1 MTSTVSSNAA
11 RRARRGK
18 ASTRNLRI
26 ASLTAALMLS
36 VPLALTSNMASAADA
51 TWNGTSSDY
60 NTGTNWNTSAVPG
73 TGDTA
78 TFDNTATNQSVT
90 FSSSPITVGGWTFN
104 SGIYDFTIGS
114 GQHLTFDNAGI
125 ANNGAN
131 NVDSTAITNNGRLDF
146 YGSSSAGSGNIDTV
160 ITTNSGG
167 TTYIG
172 DTASGGNA
180 RFYMYGTGALD
191 ISGLTNSGTT
201 VGLFGGSGDIFLG
214 SKNLTF
220 GGTSVT
226 GSFSGVIQDGGIG
239 GGTGGS
245 LTKGGSAGILTL
257 SGANTY
263 TGGTTIN
270 GGTVVVGNNSAFGT
284 GDVTMA
290 SGANIYIAG
299 DYTVANNFGLT
310 GNTTFNINN
319 GGSGTLSGIFS
330 DSGVTPGALQKFGV
344 GTLTL
349 TGNNSY
355 SGGTTLSTGSL
366 FVGNDN
372 ALGTGDVTMAAGTT
386 LGFAS
391 GTLTLANNFGLTG
404 DPTFF
409 VDTGNVDT
417 ISGVISDSGVTP
429 GVLEKTGGGTL
440 VLSGVNTYSGGTAIN
455 AGTLNVSADS
465 GLGDTSGKVTFDGG
479 TLQWGAAFD
488 SARDITLNSGGG
500 TFDTNGYNS
509 TLSGV
514 ISGDGAFT
522 KKGASTLTLSGV
534 NTFTGDTTI
543 NAGNLVISGSLASSH
558 ITASG
563 GTLRYIGSAT
573 AGSAT
578 LTSTLYNIDF
588 YDNSTAANA
597 TIIDNWSLGFHDSS
611 SAGSANITS
620 GQYMNFSDSST
631 AGNATIINNHDMSF
645 ANTSTADN
653 ATITNNDASTNFYDT
668 TSGGTA
674 RFILNGTGNLDI
686 SGLSSSGTTVGS
698 IEGDGFVYLGSKTL
712 TVGGNNLD
720 TTFSGAIQDTGG
732 YVSDTGGSL
741 TKEGTGN
748 LILSGGNTYTGATTV
763 NGGTLSVNGTIGNSS
778 LITVNSGGTLG
789 GIGGVTTTTIGSG
802 GTLAPGN
809 SIGTITVAG
818 NLTLASGSTYAVEV
832 SPSAADKTFVT
843 GSATIAGDLTTS
855 FDNGSYT
862 AGTQYALIN
871 SIGALSGTFANISST
886 NAPYGFSAD
895 ISYDPNNV
903 FLTLT
908 QNLDPNDARIY
919 ADGTT
924 TAISDE
930 RLLRNAVLD
939 HLYVPSTGSN
949 IWGAGFGGYSKF
961 DDTTELTHHHSGG
974 IAGFDV
980 PLGNG
985 IRAGLAA
992 AYASSNTSSSTSGSL
1007 ASGRATSDSGH
1018 VLAYASWSQ
1027 GPVALRGGTAFG
1039 WGSSDITRYTPSQAA
1054 TNQSSRSFE
1063 TEQVFADAGYSFSA
1077 AGASF
1082 EPHVGLDWTH
1092 ASNGSFQETG
1102 TAATIFSGPGADTSA
1117 GFTTLGLRTSLAD
1130 ILIGSFNVTPSLD
1143 LGWRHGFHVPRPEQS
1158 LTLNNG
1164 GLTVTAEG
1172 VPLARDAL
1180 TTKLGADI
1188 TITPALR
1195 LNLGYDGF
1203 FSGHANDN
1211 AVTAELNWSL

>member
-1 MTSTVSSNAA
+1 
-11 RRARRGK
+11 
-18 ASTRNLRI
+18 
-26 ASLTAALMLS
+26 MLS
-36 VPLALTSNMASAADA
+36 LPLALTSNGASAADA
-51 TWNGTSSDY
+51 TWNGTTADY
-60 NTGTNWNTSAVPG
+60 NTGTNWNTSAAPG
-73 TGDTA
+73 SSDTA

-90 FSSSPITVGGWTFN
+90 FSSSPTSVGGWTFN
-104 SGIYDFTIGS
+104 SGTYDFTIGS

-125 ANNGAN
+125 INNGAN
-131 NVDSTAITNNGRLDF
+131 IVDSFAITNNGRLDF
-146 YGSSSAGSGNIDTV
+146 YGTSSVSGGSLSTT

-172 DTASGGNA
+172 DTASGDNA
-180 RFYMYGTGALD
+180 RFYMYGTGSLD

-220 GGTSVT
+220 ASDSVVAT
-226 GSFSGVIQDGGIG
+226 FSGVIQDGGDS

-245 LTKGGSAGILTL
+245 LTKGGSASILTL

-263 TGGTTIN
+263 TGGTAIN
-270 GGTVVVGNNSAFGT
+270 SGTVVIGNDSALGT

-290 SGANIYIAG
+290 SGANMFFAG
-299 DYTVANNFGLT
+299 DYTLANNFGLT
-310 GNTTFNINN
+310 GDTYFNVSTGSSSTLTGIISDTGGTPGVLNKS
-319 GGSGTLSGIFS
+319 GSGTLTLSG
-330 DSGVTPGALQKFGV
+330 A
-344 GTLTL
+344 
-349 TGNNSY
+349 NNY
-355 SGGTTLSTGSL
+355 TGGTKVTGLL
-366 FVGNDN
+366 FVGNDS

-386 LGFAS
+386 LGFTS
-391 GTLTLANNFGLTG
+391 GVLTLANNFGLTG

-409 VDTGNVDT
+409 VDTGNTDT
-417 ISGVISDSGVTP
+417 ISGVISDSGATP

-440 VLSGVNTYSGGTAIN
+440 VLSGVNTYSGGTTIN
-455 AGTLNVSADS
+455 AGTLNVSADG
-465 GLGDTSGKVTFDGG
+465 GLGDTSGDVTLDGG

-500 TFDTNGYNS
+500 TFDTKTYNS

-522 KKGASTLTLSGV
+522 KKGTYTLTLSGA
-534 NTFTGDTTI
+534 NTYTGDTTV
-543 NAGNLVISGSLASSH
+543 NGGNLAISGSLASSQ
-558 ITASG
+558 IAASG
-563 GTLRYIGSAT
+563 GTLRYIGSGT

-620 GQYMNFSDSST
+620 GQFMDFTDSST
-631 AGNATIINNHDMSF
+631 AGNATIINNHNLAF

-668 TSGGTA
+668 ASGGTA
-674 RFILNGTGNLDI
+674 RFILNGTGNLDL
-686 SGLSSSGTTVGS
+686 SGLSSSGTTAGS

-720 TTFSGAIQDTGG
+720 TTFSGTIQDTGG

-748 LILSGGNTYTGATTV
+748 LILSSDSTYTGATTV
-763 NGGTLSVNGTIGNSS
+763 NGGTLSVNGSLGNTS
-778 LITVNSGGTLG
+778 LLTVNSGGTLG
-789 GIGGVTTTTIGSG
+789 GTGAMSTTVIGSG

-809 SIGTITVAG
+809 SIGTITVVG
-818 NLTLASGSTYAVEV
+818 DLTLSSGSTYAVEV
-832 SPSAADKTFVT
+832 SPSAADRTNVI
-843 GSATIAGDLTTS
+843 GSATIAGNLATS
-855 FDNGSYT
+855 FESGTYT
-862 AGTQYALIN
+862 AGSQYTLIS
-871 SIGALSGTFANISST
+871 SIGGVSGTFADVSST
-886 NAPYGFSAD
+886 NAPYGFAAD

-908 QNLDPNDARIY
+908 QNLDPSDAQIY

-924 TAISDE
+924 AAISDE

-939 HLYVPSTGSN
+939 HLHRRSTGSN

-961 DDTTELTHHHSGG
+961 DDTTELAHHYSGG

-985 IRAGLAA
+985 IRAGLAT

-1027 GPVALRGGTAFG
+1027 GPLALRGGTAFG
-1039 WGSSDITRYTPSQAA
+1039 WGSRDITRYTPSQAA
-1054 TNQSSRSFE
+1054 TNQSSRPFE
-1063 TEQVFADAGYSFSA
+1063 TRQVFADAGYSFST

-1082 EPHVGLDWTH
+1082 EPHIGLDWTH
-1092 ASNGSFQETG
+1092 ASSGSFQETG
-1102 TAATIFSGPGADTSA
+1102 TSATIFSGPDTDTSA
-1117 GFTTLGLRTSLAD
+1117 GFTTLGLRMGLAD
-1130 ILIGSFNVTPSLD
+1130 ILIGSFNITPSLN
-1143 LGWRHGFHVPRPEQS
+1143 LGWRHGFHLSRPDQS
-1158 LTLNNG
+1158 LTLNSA
-1164 GLTVTAEG
+1164 GLTVTADG

-1180 TTKLGADI
+1180 TTTLGTDI
-1188 TITPALR
+1188 TLTPALR

-1203 FSGHANDN
+1203 LSGHSHDN
-1211 AVTAELNWSL
+1211 ALTAQFNWSL